1 MMKSPF
7 LEVLSVFTRLGFTA
21 FGGPAAHIGIFHQE
35 VVERRGWVTD
45 AEFLDLLGATNLIPG
60 PNSTEMAIH
69 LGYRRAGWKGLIAG
83 GLGFTIPAMLIVLV
97 LSYLYVRY
105 STTPQVEG
113 LFYGIE
119 PVVVAII
126 LQALVKLGGSAIKNV
141 WIALLGI
148 AVFGLYFLGVNEV
161 LLLLS
166 GGLVYT
172 LLRNW
177 QRLGTLRG
185 DKLPLIALPLTGVV
199 AGAVPFSMAML
210 FLTFF
215 KIGAILYGSGYVLI
229 AFLQA
234 DFVDRLG
241 WITQQ
246 QLLDGIAIGQV
257 TPGPLFTTATFIG
270 YLLGGAPG
278 GVVATLGIF
287 LPSYIFVALS
297 SPWIPKMRASPW
309 LAPLLDGVIVAS
321 LGLMA
326 AVSIQLGRE
335 ALVDPLTVALFGL
348 ALVLLL
354 KFKVNSTWLIAG
366 GALVGLVVYWL

>member
-1 MMKSPF
+1 
-7 LEVLSVFTRLGFTA
+7 
-21 FGGPAAHIGIFHQE
+21 
-35 VVERRGWVTD
+35 
-45 AEFLDLLGATNLIPG
+45 
-60 PNSTEMAIH
+60 MAIH

-126 LQALVKLGGSAIKNV
+126 LQALVKLGGTAIKNV